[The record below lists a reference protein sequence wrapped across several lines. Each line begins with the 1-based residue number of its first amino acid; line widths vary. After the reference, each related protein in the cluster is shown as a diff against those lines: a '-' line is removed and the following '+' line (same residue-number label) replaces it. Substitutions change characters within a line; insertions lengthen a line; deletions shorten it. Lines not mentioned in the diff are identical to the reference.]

1 MKAIYCSALLITLL
15 AAPGYADTADN
26 SAAEP
31 QERGL
36 SIVVD
41 IDRDAAG
48 DSPTTSADLQQLQE
62 KAQAKLGSII
72 DATGDQMSAEE
83 KAEARQ
89 DIRQALDAL
98 ADVSGAATG
107 GVHLGSGDDSA
118 SVTDMLIAMTAI
130 TLIFG
135 SPLLIVAVVLYAN
148 YRKKRLVHD
157 TISQYV
163 SSGKDV
169 PAEVMS
175 SLQAEV
181 TPKSSLRKGLVMTG
195 AGLGIIAC
203 FVVMGKNGAAALG
216 LIPLFIGFAQ
226 LLIWKLEAR

>member
-1 MKAIYCSALLITLL
+1 MKAIFCSALLITLL
-15 AAPGYADTADN
+15 AAPGYADTSEN
-26 SAAEP
+26 SAAE
-31 QERGL
+31 QEERGL

-41 IDRDAAG
+41 IGSDAAG
-48 DSPTTSADLQQLQE
+48 DSAATSADLQQLQE
-62 KAQAKLGSII
+62 KAYAKLGTII
-72 DATGDQMSAEE
+72 EATGDQMSAEE

>member
-15 AAPGYADTADN
+15 AAPGYADTAEN
-26 SAAEP
+26 SAAES

-48 DSPTTSADLQQLQE
+48 DSAARSADLQQLQE
-62 KAQAKLGSII
+62 KAYAKLGSII

-118 SVTDMLIAMTAI
+118 SVTDMLMGMTAI

-135 SPLLIVAVVLYAN
+135 LIANMFTAVFMTRMVFDFMLS
-148 YRKKRLVHD
+148 R
-157 TISQYV
+157 
-163 SSGKDV
+163 GKT
-169 PAEVMS
+169 E
-175 SLQAEV
+175 SL
-181 TPKSSLRKGLVMTG
+181 S
-195 AGLGIIAC
+195 I
-203 FVVMGKNGAAALG
+203 
-216 LIPLFIGFAQ
+216 
-226 LLIWKLEAR
+226 

>member
-1 MKAIYCSALLITLL
+1 MKAIFCSALLLTLL
-15 AAPGYADTADN
+15 ATPGYADTSEN

-31 QERGL
+31 EEAGL
-36 SIVVD
+36 SITVD
-41 IDRDAAG
+41 IGSDAAG
-48 DSPTTSADLQQLQE
+48 DSAAASADLQQLQE
-62 KAQAKLGSII
+62 KAQAKLESLIN
-72 DATGDQMSAEE
+72 ATGDQMSAED
-83 KAEARQ
+83 KAQATQ
-89 DIRQALDAL
+89 DIMDAMAGL
-98 ADVSGAATG
+98 SAVANRE
-107 GVHLGSGDDSA
+107 VHAGSSDDST
-118 SVTDMLIAMTAI
+118 SVTDMLMGITAI

-135 SPLLIVAVVLYAN
+135 SPLLIVAAVLYAN

-157 TISQYV
+157 TINQYV

-203 FVVMGKNGAAALG
+203 FVVMGETEAAALG
-216 LIPLFIGFAQ
+216 LIPLFIGLAQ